1 MPEGLNIEVA
11 QHLTEKEDEEGEE
24 HKGSLELLEIVEALL
39 LAVVTIATAWSGYQA
54 ARWDGR
60 NALLYGEA
68 SKQRLFASREST
80 LSGQYLLY
88 NASTFNA
95 WGAAKIAG
103 DSKLEAFY
111 VKRFTSDFRV
121 AFNAWVK
128 TNPGTNPKAPPGPSY
143 MPQYHN
149 LPAAKSAAYDAEATR
164 TFQEGSDAR
173 DTADK
178 YVRTTVFLASILF
191 LIALAQ
197 RFKFKLVRRTLLGV
211 SGVLLIYALYTLVTY
226 PIA

>member
-1 MPEGLNIEVA
+1 MPEDLNIEVA
-11 QHLTEKEDEEGEE
+11 HHLSEKEEDGEE
-24 HKGSLELLEIVEALL
+24 HKGSLEILEILEALL

-68 SKQRLFASREST
+68 SKQRLFASRQST

-95 WGAAKIAG
+95 WGAAKVAG
-103 DSKLEAFY
+103 DSKLQAFY
-111 VKRFTSDFRV
+111 VKRFTPDFRV
-121 AFNAWVK
+121 AFDAWLK

-149 LPAAKSAAYDAEATR
+149 PAAASSAKFDALATH

-191 LIALAQ
+191 LIALSQ

-211 SGVLLIYALYTLVTY
+211 SAVLLVYAMYTLFTY

>member
-1 MPEGLNIEVA
+1 MPEGVNIEVA
-11 QHLTEKEDEEGEE
+11 HHLSEKEEDGEE
-24 HKGSLELLEIVEALL
+24 HKASLELLEIFEALL

-68 SKQRLFASREST
+68 SKQRLFASRQST
-80 LSGQYLLY
+80 TSGQYLLY

-95 WGAAKIAG
+95 WGAAKVAG
-103 DSKLEAFY
+103 DSKLQAFY
-111 VKRFTSDFRV
+111 VKRFTPDYRV
-121 AFNAWVK
+121 AFDAWLK

-149 LPAAKSAAYDAEATR
+149 AAAAKSAKFDALATR

-191 LIALAQ
+191 LIALSQ
-197 RFKFKLVRRTLLGV
+197 RFKFKVVRHTLLV
-211 SGVLLIYALYTLVTY
+211 VAAVLLIYALYTVFTY
-226 PIA
+226 PVA

>member
-11 QHLTEKEDEEGEE
+11 QHLNEKEEAGGDHRAG
-24 HKGSLELLEIVEALL
+24 LEILEIVEALL
-39 LAVVTIATAWSGYQA
+39 LALVTIATAWSGYQA

-88 NASTFNA
+88 NASTFNS
-95 WGAAKIAG
+95 WGAAKTEGNAQ
-103 DSKLEAFY
+103 LQAFY
-111 VKRFTSDFRV
+111 VKRFTPDFRV
-121 AFNAWVK
+121 AFNAWLK
-128 TNPGTNPKAPPGPSY
+128 TNPGRNPKAPPGPAY

-149 LPAAKSAAYDAEATR
+149 PAAAKSARYDALATH
-164 TFQEGSDAR
+164 TFNEGSDAR

-197 RFKFKLVRRTLLGV
+197 RFKFKAVRRTLLGV
-211 SGVLLIYALYTLVTY
+211 SLVLLIYALFTLVSY